1 MVMFDGWTK
10 LRKKKKKL
18 LTKQEM
24 ANPANMM

>member
-10 LRKKKKKL
+10 LRKKNQKL